1 MSRVTKR
8 TTRGD
13 TGLGAMA
20 EVVDIV
26 GAAVGLLR
34 EHAAAETA
42 AAADG
47 KPAFVP

>member
-1 MSRVTKR
+1 
-8 TTRGD
+8 
-13 TGLGAMA
+13 MA